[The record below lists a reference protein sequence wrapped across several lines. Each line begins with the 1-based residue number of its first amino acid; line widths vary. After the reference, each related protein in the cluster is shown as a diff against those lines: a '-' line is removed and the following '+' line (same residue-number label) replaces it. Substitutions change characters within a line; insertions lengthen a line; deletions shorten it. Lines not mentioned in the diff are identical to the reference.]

1 MIALIFGIN
10 GQDGYYLNEICK
22 SKAIS
27 VIGVSRTNSNWL
39 LGDISDY
46 NFVETLIKE
55 KKPEYIF
62 HLAANSTTR
71 HDAIFE
77 NHESISTG
85 TINVLEAAYQHSPK
99 SKIFLSGSAM
109 QFKNDNQAIDEN
121 TEFHASSPYS
131 VARIQSVY
139 AGRYFREKHNM
150 QVYVGYFFNHD
161 SPLRNEH
168 HVNQKIVRAA
178 QRIANGSKE
187 ILEIGNIK
195 VQKEFNFAGDMME
208 AVRCLVN
215 QDKEFELVL
224 GSGKP
229 YSIEYWLE
237 LCFEKLNLNWQNH
250 IQINEKFVAEYEKL
264 YCNPER
270 LMNLGFKPSVDVTK
284 LCDLMLIPNSEL
296 KR

>member
-22 SKAIS
+22 TNGIS
-27 VIGVSRTNSNWL
+27 VIGVSRTNSKWY
-39 LGDISDY
+39 LGDVSDF
-46 NFVETLIKE
+46 NFVESLIKVNR
-55 KKPEYIF
+55 PDYIF

-85 TINVLEAAYQHSPK
+85 TLNILEAAYRHSPH
-99 SKIFLSGSAM
+99 SRIFLSGSAM
-109 QFKNDNQAIDEN
+109 QFRNNNLAINES

-139 AGRYFREKHNM
+139 AGRYFREKHNLK
-150 QVYVGYFFNHD
+150 VYVGYFFNHD

-187 ILEIGNIK
+187 VLEIGNIN
-195 VQKEFNFAGDMME
+195 VQKEFNFARDMME
-208 AVRCLVN
+208 AVWCLVN
-215 QDKEFELVL
+215 QNNEFELVL

-250 IQINEKFVAEYEKL
+250 IQINENFVAEYDKL

-270 LMNLGFKPSVDVTK
+270 LLKLGYSPSIDINALAEIMIK
-284 LCDLMLIPNSEL
+284 N
-296 KR
+296 K

>member
-1 MIALIFGIN
+1 MIALVFGIN

-22 SKAIS
+22 TNGIS
-27 VIGVSRTNSNWL
+27 VIGVSRTNSKWY
-39 LGDISDY
+39 LGDVSDF
-46 NFVETLIKE
+46 NFVESLIKVNR
-55 KKPEYIF
+55 PDYIF

-85 TINVLEAAYQHSPK
+85 TLNILEAAYRHSPH
-99 SKIFLSGSAM
+99 SRIFLSGSAM
-109 QFKNDNQAIDEN
+109 QFRNNNLAINES

-139 AGRYFREKHNM
+139 AGRYFREKHNLK
-150 QVYVGYFFNHD
+150 VYVGYFFNHD

-187 ILEIGNIK
+187 VLEIGNIK
-195 VQKEFNFAGDMME
+195 VQKEFNFAGDRRD
-208 AVRCLVN
+208 AVWCLVN
-215 QDKEFELVL
+215 QNNEFELVL

-264 YCNPER
+264 YCNPCKLLKICSSPLLTIEQLAN
-270 LMNLGFKPSVDVTK
+270 LMMMSK
-284 LCDLMLIPNSEL
+284 I
-296 KR
+296 

>member
-22 SKAIS
+22 TNGIS
-27 VIGVSRTNSNWL
+27 VIGVSRTNSKWY
-39 LGDISDY
+39 LGDVSDF
-46 NFVETLIKE
+46 NFVESLIKVNR
-55 KKPEYIF
+55 PDYIF

-85 TINVLEAAYQHSPK
+85 TLNILEASYRHSPH
-99 SKIFLSGSAM
+99 SRIFLSGSAM
-109 QFKNDNQAIDEN
+109 QFRNNNLAINES

-139 AGRYFREKHNM
+139 AGRYFREKHNLK
-150 QVYVGYFFNHD
+150 VYVGYFFNHD

-187 ILEIGNIK
+187 VLEIGNIK

-208 AVRCLVN
+208 AVWCLVN
-215 QDKEFELVL
+215 QNNEFELVL

-264 YCNPER
+264 YCNPCKLLKICSSPLLTIEQLAN
-270 LMNLGFKPSVDVTK
+270 LMMMSK
-284 LCDLMLIPNSEL
+284 I
-296 KR
+296 

>member
-22 SKAIS
+22 TNGIT
-27 VIGVSRTNSNWL
+27 VIGVSRTNSKWY
-39 LGDISDY
+39 LGDVSDF
-46 NFVETLIKE
+46 NFVESLIKVNR
-55 KKPEYIF
+55 PDYIF

-85 TINVLEAAYQHSPK
+85 TLNILEAAYRHSPH
-99 SKIFLSGSAM
+99 SRIFLSGSAM
-109 QFKNDNQAIDEN
+109 QFRNNNLAINES

-139 AGRYFREKHNM
+139 AGRYFREKHNLK
-150 QVYVGYFFNHD
+150 VYVGYFFNHD

-187 ILEIGNIK
+187 VLEIGNIN
-195 VQKEFNFAGDMME
+195 VQKEFNFARDMME
-208 AVRCLVN
+208 AVWCLVN
-215 QDKEFELVL
+215 QNNEFELVL

-250 IQINEKFVAEYEKL
+250 IQINENFVAEYDKL

-270 LMNLGFKPSVDVTK
+270 LLKLGYSPSIDINALAEIMIK
-284 LCDLMLIPNSEL
+284 N
-296 KR
+296 K

>member
-1 MIALIFGIN
+1 MIALVFGIN

-22 SKAIS
+22 TNGIS
-27 VIGVSRTNSNWL
+27 VIGVSRTNSKWY
-39 LGDISDY
+39 LGDVSDF
-46 NFVETLIKE
+46 NFVESLIKVNR
-55 KKPEYIF
+55 PDYIF

-85 TINVLEAAYQHSPK
+85 TLNILEAAYRHSPH
-99 SKIFLSGSAM
+99 SRIFLSGSAM
-109 QFKNDNQAIDEN
+109 QFRNNNLAINES

-139 AGRYFREKHNM
+139 AGRYFREKHNLK
-150 QVYVGYFFNHD
+150 VYVGYFFNHD

-187 ILEIGNIK
+187 VLEIGNIK

-208 AVRCLVN
+208 AVWCLVN
-215 QDKEFELVL
+215 QNNEFELVL

-264 YCNPER
+264 YCNPCKLLKICSSPLLTIEQLAN
-270 LMNLGFKPSVDVTK
+270 LMMMSK
-284 LCDLMLIPNSEL
+284 I
-296 KR
+296 

>member
-22 SKAIS
+22 TNGIT
-27 VIGVSRTNSNWL
+27 VIGVSRTNSKWY
-39 LGDISDY
+39 LGDVSDF
-46 NFVETLIKE
+46 NFVESLIKVNR
-55 KKPEYIF
+55 PDYIF

-85 TINVLEAAYQHSPK
+85 TLNILEAAYRHSPH
-99 SKIFLSGSAM
+99 SRIFLSGSAM
-109 QFKNDNQAIDEN
+109 QFRNNNLAINES

-139 AGRYFREKHNM
+139 AGRYFREKHNLK
-150 QVYVGYFFNHD
+150 VYVGYFFNHD

-187 ILEIGNIK
+187 VLEIGNIN
-195 VQKEFNFAGDMME
+195 VQKEFNFARDMME
-208 AVRCLVN
+208 AVWCLVN
-215 QDKEFELVL
+215 QNNEFELVL

-250 IQINEKFVAEYEKL
+250 IQINEKFVAEYDKL

-270 LMNLGFKPSVDVTK
+270 LLKLGYSPSIDINALAEIMIK
-284 LCDLMLIPNSEL
+284 N
-296 KR
+296 K

>member
-1 MIALIFGIN
+1 MIALVFGIN

-22 SKAIS
+22 TNGIS
-27 VIGVSRTNSNWL
+27 VIGVSRTNSKWY
-39 LGDISDY
+39 LGDVSDF
-46 NFVETLIKE
+46 NFVESLIKVN
-55 KKPEYIF
+55 KPDYIF

-85 TINVLEAAYQHSPK
+85 TLNILEAAYRHSPH
-99 SKIFLSGSAM
+99 SRIFLSGSAM
-109 QFKNDNQAIDEN
+109 QFRNNNLAINES

-150 QVYVGYFFNHD
+150 QVYAGYFFNHD
-161 SPLRNEH
+161 SPLRNEN

-208 AVRCLVN
+208 AVWHLVN

-229 YSIEYWLE
+229 YSIEYWIQ
-237 LCFEKLNLNWQNH
+237 LCFEKLNLNWKEH
-250 IQINEKFVAEYEKL
+250 IRLNENFVAEYDKL
-264 YCNPER
+264 YCNPSK
-270 LMNLGFKPSVDVTK
+270 LYNLSYSPQLTIEE
-284 LCDLMLIPNSEL
+284 LAYLMLRNFNKL
-296 KR
+296 

>member
-1 MIALIFGIN
+1 MIALVFGIN

-22 SKAIS
+22 TNGIS
-27 VIGVSRTNSNWL
+27 VIGVSRTNSKWY
-39 LGDISDY
+39 LGDVSDF
-46 NFVETLIKE
+46 NFVESLIKVNR
-55 KKPEYIF
+55 PDYIF

-109 QFKNDNQAIDEN
+109 QFKNDNHAINES
-121 TEFHASSPYS
+121 TEFQASSPYS

-139 AGRYFREKHNM
+139 AGRYFREKHNLK
-150 QVYVGYFFNHD
+150 VYVGYFFNHD

-187 ILEIGNIK
+187 VLEIGNIK

-208 AVRCLVN
+208 AVWCLVN
-215 QDKEFELVL
+215 QNNEFELVL

-264 YCNPER
+264 YCNPCKLLKICSSPLLTIEQLAN
-270 LMNLGFKPSVDVTK
+270 LMMMSK
-284 LCDLMLIPNSEL
+284 I
-296 KR
+296 